1 MFQKYKILLYIIKS
15 DGTLKRK
22 AKDGK
27 LKI

>member
-15 DGTLKRK
+15 DGRLNRK
-22 AKDGK
+22 VKDGK